1 MSTTTTVITREH
13 YLAMTPS
20 AFLQSGFRDE
30 ANRLRPELY
39 SIWATAGATQLEA
52 LTSNELAT
60 TLLALAQTL
69 PLHTKGTLAQRY
81 QNAVAEAQ
89 ELAVGPL
96 HRPANPHLGRW
107 LTRFAAHLH
116 TDQDL
121 EDLLAHLCAVARQH
135 SLYAGMRAAAQPATA

>member
-1 MSTTTTVITREH
+1 MSHPTVITREH

-20 AFLQSGFRDE
+20 VYLRSGFRDD
-30 ANRLRPELY
+30 AGRLRPELY

-69 PLHTKGTLAQRY
+69 PLHTTGTLPDRY
-81 QNAVAEAQ
+81 RNAVAEAQ
-89 ELAVGPL
+89 ELAVGL
-96 HRPANPHLGRW
+96 LRRPPNPHLGRW
-107 LTRFAAHLH
+107 LTQFAPHLH

-135 SLYAGMRAAAQPATA
+135 SLFAGMRAAAAQAATA